1 MSYFGLPCHQEKE
14 GEQEPGFWEN
24 IGLTILQSIISGIFS
39 LLERALLSFLTP
51 ILF

>member
-14 GEQEPGFWEN
+14 EEPGFWEG
-24 IGLTILQSIISGIFS
+24 IGLTLLQSIISGLFS